1 MVTIVAVKD
10 LPSGHKGILF
20 VICSKGQP
28 DFLFNT
34 RRKLSVMSET
44 GEECCCFRMWTNW
57 RACFWTHFTVTSSF
71 SCSEARKIIG
81 TISISLLDL
90 VNPISA
96 VSTEKWFW
104 ICGFETYQSMHCMC
118 YAWFQDILKIGHV
131 WWMRL
136 VMRSSISAWGKQN
149 SKHTKRIP
157 RWEYTDLRV
166 EKSA

>member
-44 GEECCCFRMWTNW
+44 ARQGRRMLLFSNVNQLESLFLNSFHSHFQLFR
-57 RACFWTHFTVTSSF
+57 
-71 SCSEARKIIG
+71 SEARKIIR
-81 TISISLLDL
+81 TITISLLDL

-104 ICGFETYQSMHCMC
+104 ICGFETYQSMHCT
-118 YAWFQDILKIGHV
+118 WF
-131 WWMRL
+131 RFSC
-136 VMRSSISAWGKQN
+136 SSTICATPD
-149 SKHTKRIP
+149 SKTF
-157 RWEYTDLRV
+157 
-166 EKSA
+166 